1 MLDDIRS
8 QTNAPIQMDH
18 NEALRQPPA
27 EEMQFLMKMEHAAN
41 QERFGVIEE
50 NVDRLQRLVNDCQDR
65 MEALGT
71 IQNRARMVM
80 GRFEPAHRPHGQEPG
95 PL

>member
-1 MLDDIRS
+1 MPEDIRS
-8 QTNAPIQMDH
+8 QSDAPIQMDH

-27 EEMQFLMKMEHAAN
+27 EEMQFLMEMEQAAN
-41 QERFGVIEE
+41 QEHVDVIEE
-50 NVDRLQRLVNDCQDR
+50 NVDRLQRLVNDCQNR

-80 GRFEPAHRPHGQEPG
+80 GRFEPAHRPNGQQPG